1 MEKEVRYLPDINPFF
16 QIMIMFVLV
25 IEYIDE
31 TNVNLTK
38 NNEFTICLSYILL
51 TNCIIIRMTKKSMLL
66 VTMTYSLRF
75 NSTDNPYCRIKCIN

>member
-16 QIMIMFVLV
+16 KIMIMFVLV

-38 NNEFTICLSYILL
+38 NNEFTICLL
-51 TNCIIIRMTKKSMLL
+51 TF
-66 VTMTYSLRF
+66 Y
-75 NSTDNPYCRIKCIN
+75 